1 MRHLSLVP
9 QPTETPAAAAVV
21 PAAVVPAQRTPYED
35 DPTVALAFFQASSG
49 LCLCRECTKQRHPAY
64 GAR

>member
-1 MRHLSLVP
+1 MSHLRLVTP
-9 QPTETPAAAAVV
+9 LPETVTTVAV
-21 PAAVVPAQRTPYED
+21 PEQRKPWAD
-35 DPTVALAFFQASSG
+35 DPKAVRTFFQVASG

>member
-9 QPTETPAAAAVV
+9 QPVETPAA
-21 PAAVVPAQRTPYED
+21 AAVVPAQRTPYED
-35 DPTVALAFFQASSG
+35 DPTVALAFFQSASG